1 MKDKEK
7 KIVLKHIAAD
17 DKEFRKQISED
28 KKLKKTLVKKT
39 GQNASH
45 ITRKCK

>member
-7 KIVLKHIAAD
+7 KQILKHIKRD

-28 KKLKKTLVKKT
+28 KELVKDLKKGKK
-39 GQNASH
+39 
-45 ITRKCK
+45 K

>member
-7 KIVLKHIAAD
+7 KQIFKHIKRD

-28 KKLKKTLVKKT
+28 KELIRELKKGKK
-39 GQNASH
+39 
-45 ITRKCK
+45 K